1 MNAHGRVSRQGR
13 GWLLTVVLPKD
24 PLTGRRRE
32 ISATYA
38 KKKEAEA
45 ARDRV
50 LAAAGRAHDLA
61 RTVTISQVMS
71 KS

>member
-1 MNAHGRVSRQGR
+1 
-13 GWLLTVVLPKD
+13 VLPKD

-38 KKKEAEA
+38 SKKEAEA

-50 LAAAGRAHDLA
+50 LDAAGNAQALA
-61 RTVTISQVMS
+61 RTVTVAQALSQ
-71 KS
+71 K

>member
-1 MNAHGRVSRQGR
+1 VKAEGRVQRQGR

-32 ISATYA
+32 ISATYS

-45 ARDRV
+45 ACDRV
-50 LAAAGRAHDLA
+50 LAAAGNAHALA
-61 RTVTISQVMS
+61 RTVTVAQVLSQR
-71 KS
+71 

>member
-1 MNAHGRVSRQGR
+1 VKARSTVSRQGR

-32 ISATYA
+32 ISATYT

-50 LAAAGRAHDLA
+50 LNSAGRAPDLA
-61 RTVTISQVMS
+61 RTVTVSQALS
-71 KS
+71 QR